1 MLAFPVA
8 DDDVYSF
15 LVGLVVLLSLG
26 TKALAV
32 PPTLLLPILAP
43 ILSTVVSAF

>member
-15 LVGLVVLLSLG
+15 LVGLVVLFSLG
-26 TKALAV
+26 TKALAA
-32 PPTLLLPILAP
+32 PPLLLLPILA
-43 ILSTVVSAF
+43 VVSAF

>member
-15 LVGLVVLLSLG
+15 LVGLVVLFSLG

-32 PPTLLLPILAP
+32 PPTLLLPIFAP
-43 ILSTVVSAF
+43 IGPFVVSTF